1 YCARYYSV
9 DNYRTTYAPDM
20 VPLEGPEDW
29 DEPRTTIVPPLLIR
43 KPGRPRKNRRKTYNE
58 TLSEKK
64 VRCCSKCK
72 LPGHN
77 KTTCPGGAIGSNPKR
92 KRSTSEEG
100 GLTFQ
105 SQSSSQAGSA
115 GGSMPATKKP
125 IKAMTQL

>member
-20 VPLEGPEDW
+20 VPLEGLEDW
-29 DEPRTTIVPPLLIR
+29 DEA
-43 KPGRPRKNRRKTYNE
+43 YNE
-58 TLSEKK
+58 TLSKKK

-100 GLTFQ
+100 GLAFQ

-125 IKAMTQL
+125 RKATTQQ